1 MTTTVTSDKPQSA
14 ERTVGA
20 SRDPSLPDFDE
31 PPVVE
36 VVLSIQFE
44 PISGL
49 TTAHVGLLWQ
59 RYRDRLS
66 VIEEHPPLL
75 PQSEHFGPPSPPR
88 VNVAIEDKPPTPRV
102 WFLNEQKT
110 ELVQVQNDRFAHNWR
125 KVGRG
130 QAYPR
135 YENIRDRFREE
146 VSGFEQFVDDE
157 NLGTL
162 SVSQCELTYVNH
174 IEQSETWGRHGQV
187 EQVFRNWSPL
197 PGGVFLPEPEDA
209 FLQWRF
215 RISGKDDKV
224 AGRLHV
230 VAQPSWLVGNM
241 NPVWLMNLTARGG
254 ALGSGISGAFAF
266 FDLAREWIV
275 RGFADL
281 TTEGMHRRWRRR
293 DVQSGWRP

>member
-1 MTTTVTSDKPQSA
+1 M
-14 ERTVGA
+14 
-20 SRDPSLPDFDE
+20 
-31 PPVVE
+31 VE

-59 RYRDRLS
+59 RYRGRLS

-146 VSGFEQFVDDE
+146 VSGFEQFVDE

-187 EQVFRNWSPL
+187 EQVFRNWSPFQV
-197 PGGVFLPEPEDA
+197 VFSCLSPRT
-209 FLQWRF
+209 RF
-215 RISGKDDKV
+215 FSGD
-224 AGRLHV
+224 
-230 VAQPSWLVGNM
+230 S
-241 NPVWLMNLTARGG
+241 
-254 ALGSGISGAFAF
+254 AFA
-266 FDLAREWIV
+266 AR
-275 RGFADL
+275 
-281 TTEGMHRRWRRR
+281 TTRRR
-293 DVQSGWRP
+293 EGFTLWRSHHGSSAT

>member
-1 MTTTVTSDKPQSA
+1 M
-14 ERTVGA
+14 
-20 SRDPSLPDFDE
+20 
-31 PPVVE
+31 VE

-59 RYRDRLS
+59 RYRERLS
-66 VIEEHPPLL
+66 LIEEHPPLL
-75 PQSEHFGPPSPPR
+75 PQSEHFGRPSPPR
-88 VNVAIEDKPPTPRV
+88 VNVAIEDKPPAPRV
-102 WFLNEQKT
+102 WFLNEQKS

-135 YENIRDRFREE
+135 YENIRDGFREE
-146 VSGFEQFVDDE
+146 VSGFERFVNDE
-157 NLGTL
+157 DLGAL

-174 IEQSETWGRHGQV
+174 IEQSEAWKRHGQV
-187 EQVFRNWSPL
+187 EQVFRNWIPL

-215 RISGKDDKV
+215 RIRRKDDKA

-230 VAQPSWLVGNM
+230 VAQPSWLVGSM
-241 NPVWLMNLTARGG
+241 NPVWLMNLTARGRP
-254 ALGSGISGAFAF
+254 LGSGTGGAFAF

-281 TTEGMHRRWRRR
+281 TTDGMHRRWRRR
-293 DVQSGWRP
+293 DV